1 MTAIDSKSSLDYLN
15 ELVNEYNDT
24 YHCSISKKPI
34 DDLMMIILPSLKT
47 SNQVKKLLN
56 LEFLIE
62 SGLLSKRIF
71 SARFTVKI
79 GQDKYLL
86 SSLC

>member
-86 SSLC
+86 SILC